1 MNPSDTISLDE
12 LQIERL
18 FEEAGLQ
25 ELPVLN
31 DRRVEMV
38 MERAMHEKLMGELS
52 SFMFQG
58 FPAVVDGLLSAA
70 GGRINHP
77 DDDYKV

>member
-1 MNPSDTISLDE
+1 MNPTESIELNE
-12 LQIERL
+12 LQISRL

-25 ELPVLN
+25 DLPVPN

-38 MERAMHEKLMGELS
+38 MERAMHEKFMGELS

-70 GGRINHP
+70 GGKINHP
-77 DDDYKV
+77 NDHYKA